1 MCKGE
6 QIPDQRRPPL
16 CSAQSGVQQTSHAG
30 VDNGARLSHF
40 EIADNRC
47 EQVVKVV
54 RDTTGQL
61 AEGFHFL
68 CLPQSILG
76 SLSLLHFG
84 RQLCVCLNQLLGP
97 LSQVDV

>member
-40 EIADNRC
+40 EVADNRC

-61 AEGFHFL
+61 AEG
-68 CLPQSILG
+68 LPFSVLAAIDP
-76 SLSLLHFG
+76 
-84 RQLCVCLNQLLGP
+84 RQPFVAP
-97 LSQVDV
+97 FRPPAVRLSQPAPWSA